1 MNSQKNDKNDTDGV
15 IEVTD
20 TINNLNNFVTKA
32 GRYEYIEIARKFF
45 MVLAMAFL
53 IAGCFYTLQILG
65 LISQQII
72 ELRQQIQD
80 NRGDDP
86 NQYHK
91 TTLTQC

>member
-1 MNSQKNDKNDTDGV
+1 MNSQKNDKNDNNGV

-32 GRYEYIEIARKFF
+32 SRYEYIEIARKFF
-45 MVLAMAFL
+45 MVLAMIFL

-80 NRGDDP
+80 NNGDDP
-86 NQYHK
+86 NPYHK

>member
-1 MNSQKNDKNDTDGV
+1 MPPQKNGNDGV

-32 GRYEYIEIARKFF
+32 NRYEYIEIARKFF
-45 MVLAMAFL
+45 MVLAMIFL

-72 ELRQQIQD
+72 ELHQQIQD
-80 NRGDDP
+80 NNGDAP
-86 NQYHK
+86 NNPYRK